1 MIQNDSMKILR
12 YVALAFLFLFVGHD
26 VMAQMKKWSKGDKA
40 ATADLIAKPSSAKV
54 QNRAIR
60 LGIMLPLHDVNG
72 DGRRMVEY
80 YRGILMACDSLKR
93 LGISTDVYA
102 WNLAEESSVES
113 IISDPNASY
122 CDIIF
127 GPLYSKQVP
136 QLAKFVKQ
144 HDIRLVIPFS
154 IDAPDLMTNDNIFQ
168 VYQAPGELTNST
180 VRRFCDWF
188 KDYHPVIIDCGDS
201 TSTKGPF
208 TSALRNMLDTRGIAY
223 NITNLKNS
231 SDEAFRKAFDVSK
244 KNVVVL
250 NTGRSPE
257 LNATFGRL
265 SALSTEN
272 PDIHIAMFGYTEWLM
287 YTQHQLENFYKYNV
301 YVPSPFFTNIFSSA
315 TERLQQKYRWNFHQ
329 DMMQSLP
336 RFALTGFDHAYF
348 FLQGLHEYGKKF
360 DGAAGRLS
368 FPAVQT
374 PLKFEQVGKGGYQN
388 RAYMFIHYMPEHQI
402 EALNY

>member
-1 MIQNDSMKILR
+1 MKRLR
-12 YVALAFLFLFVGHD
+12 YVALAFLLLFVGHD
-26 VMAQMKKWSKGDKA
+26 VMAQMNKLGKADKA
-40 ATADLIAKPSSAKV
+40 ATGGSITKSSLGKV

-60 LGIMLPLHDVNG
+60 LGVMLPLHDVNG

-93 LGISTDVYA
+93 LGISTDVFA
-102 WNLAEESSVES
+102 WNLAEEGSVES
-113 IISDPNASY
+113 VIADPNAAL

-154 IDAPDLMTNDNIFQ
+154 IIAPDVITNDHIFQ
-168 VYQAPGELTNST
+168 VYQSPSELNNST

-201 TSTKGPF
+201 TSTKGAF
-208 TSALRNMLDTRGIAY
+208 TSALRGMLDSRGITY
-223 NITNLKNS
+223 NITNLKAS
-231 SDEAFRKAFDVSK
+231 SDEAFRKAFDVNK
-244 KNVVVL
+244 KNIVIL
-250 NTGRSPE
+250 NTARSPE

-265 SALSTEN
+265 SAVSTEN

-315 TERLQQKYRWNFHQ
+315 TERLQQRYRWNFHQ
-329 DMMQSLP
+329 DMMLSLP

-348 FLQGLHEYGKKF
+348 FLQGLHEFGKKF

-368 FPAVQT
+368 FPPVQT
-374 PLKFEQVGKGGYQN
+374 PLKFEQIGKGGYQN